1 MAIKDGSRPPTTEI
15 LKPDLDTDGS
25 TNERKKDPGSL
36 LWPDGPGGDG
46 LGIGRR
52 FGNPP

>member
-25 TNERKKDPGSL
+25 TNERKKIPAPYFGRTARVVTDWESVDASDP
-36 LWPDGPGGDG
+36 P
-46 LGIGRR
+46 
-52 FGNPP
+52 